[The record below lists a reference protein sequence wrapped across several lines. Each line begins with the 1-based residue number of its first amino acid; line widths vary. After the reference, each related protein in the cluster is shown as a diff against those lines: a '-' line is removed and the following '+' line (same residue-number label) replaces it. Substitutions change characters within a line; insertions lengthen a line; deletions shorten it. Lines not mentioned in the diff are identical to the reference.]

1 VLGLT
6 LQLKLWSHFPLL
18 SFGPYINLSSIHATL
33 LTLNH
38 EGLIVAD
45 FVSIS
50 LEKIIAGHGHFC
62 TLFKGKEK
70 KRILLLIIFIENKLK
85 KNILNQ

>member
-62 TLFKGKEK
+62 TLFRRKHKEK
-70 KRILLLIIFIENKLK
+70 GIFFTIFGGR
-85 KNILNQ
+85 